1 MSCQSL
7 ISCGYDVCMTSTSIT
22 SQLQTLLATAT
33 EEFNTARTA
42 YAQGKNGSYKPYM
55 EATALLEQVV
65 ALCEANG
72 IEVK

>member
-1 MSCQSL
+1 
-7 ISCGYDVCMTSTSIT
+7 MTSTSIT

-33 EEFNTARTA
+33 EEFSTARIA
-42 YAQGKNGSYKPYM
+42 YAHNEPMSYKPYM